1 MILILI
7 PVAAV
12 AMVGIGAGVIAY
24 RKSLDK
30 HHHVLSSAY
39 VRSYKNTKRGV
50 FFYPLLL
57 LGIVGVLLGAVL
69 LEPHLGWLSFIYT
82 HPV

>member
-7 PVAAV
+7 PVVAV
-12 AMVGIGAGVIAY
+12 AMVGIGAGVVAY

-39 VRSYKNTKRGV
+39 VRSFDILPALKEGDSQ
-50 FFYPLLL
+50 
-57 LGIVGVLLGAVL
+57 
-69 LEPHLGWLSFIYT
+69 HCC
-82 HPV
+82 